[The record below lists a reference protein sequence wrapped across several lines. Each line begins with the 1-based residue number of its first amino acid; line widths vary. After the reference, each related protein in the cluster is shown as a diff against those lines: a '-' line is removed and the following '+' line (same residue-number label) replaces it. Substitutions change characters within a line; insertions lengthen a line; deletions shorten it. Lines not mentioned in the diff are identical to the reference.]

1 MQSLKPLLLVL
12 LTYSLLSCA
21 PTNPAPTR
29 MGDEKISVCGEI
41 PIGVTI
47 DKRELDIAGA
57 TMVDFSLGKL
67 EVKDTPQF
75 QKIISETASNSA
87 ATDVLVCK
95 TIARA
100 GVRGNPEMVDYFT
113 RMTHFFAGHPSTS
126 EQLQWRRTNPFP
138 KAAPQEQSTPV
149 ESPSMRLAKT
159 CKQPVVGLRRQP
171 EAFVPIW
178 VGLLI
183 GLKGEKFPPDRDLQS
198 LYNLKGR
205 YRDYYNT
212 PDDFFS
218 ESLYTLKCL
227 EDVGEIKLEKLGT
240 TGTYGGKVFENQR
253 IDFGEPSISNSNE
266 WRRLTDSEK
275 AQLSLILSNGS
286 RYQIEIFR
294 ISTPDSIRLATDFY
308 NLFTQLGWTVPHKP
322 QTPEYEPEPGIR
334 VMSIGDNIPSAPIK
348 NMKERSGALLLTEAL
363 EKIKLPVMYE
373 ARGGMIADLTIHLEI
388 GMKPEK
394 H

>member
-1 MQSLKPLLLVL
+1 MQIVKPLLFVL
-12 LTYSLLSCA
+12 LTYSLLACETTKPV
-21 PTNPAPTR
+21 PTTS
-29 MGDEKISVCGEI
+29 GLGKTSQCGEI
-41 PIGVTI
+41 LVGVTI
-47 DKRELDIAGA
+47 EKRELEIAGA
-57 TMVDFSLGKL
+57 TLKEFSLGKL
-67 EVKDTPQF
+67 DTRVTPEF
-75 QKIISETASNSA
+75 QRITSEAAMNEDSKIKVA
-87 ATDVLVCK
+87 CK
-95 TIARA
+95 AIEMA
-100 GVRGNPEMVDYFT
+100 GVEGKPEMVAYFIE
-113 RMTHFFAGHPSTS
+113 MQSFLSTNPTVDDRIK
-126 EQLQWRRTNPFP
+126 WKKAYPFP

-171 EAFVPIW
+171 EAFVPMW
-178 VGLLI
+178 AGLLI

-253 IDFGEPSISNSNE
+253 IDFGEPLSANSKE
-266 WRRLTDSEK
+266 WHRLTDSDK

-294 ISTPDSIRLATDFY
+294 IPTPDSIRLATDFY
-308 NLFTQLGWTVPHKP
+308 NLFTQLGWSTHKP

-373 ARGGMIADLTIHLEI
+373 VRGGMIADLTIHLEI